1 MTYPREAPVV
11 EDLRNR
17 FANPEVPEGIPVNA
31 GEPDAVSSITDV
43 NPAVPVKARPCP
55 AGARLARRPP
65 PVARR
70 RWLRSALLLLMF
82 LLYGTAAV
90 HAEFDSRVEAVQ
102 RALAE
107 RGYDP
112 GTIDGAMG
120 QRTAGALRDF
130 QRLVGLPDTGE
141 IDDATW
147 DALGL
152 EPVTGAKRNP
162 EQHAGAEAMEADT
175 PLAEARSATLQA
187 DANRIDPG
195 TAPGEDTTHAEAS
208 RAEPA
213 PAVSEKPRL
222 GFSTLGW
229 HPPQTGAE
237 ALARFDEIG
246 APPRF
251 RRGKGTL
258 FVPKGELVFVLG
270 QGERFPGLECDPG
283 AGQLSIEF
291 VFGPDGPVI
300 FTPTE
305 DGEFCQ
311 AGIGIVIEVGRTL
324 AIRRIDWGDL
334 QLPQGTVRV
343 TGRGLEYVD

>member
-1 MTYPREAPVV
+1 MTQPREAPIV
-11 EDLRNR
+11 EDLSKR
-17 FANPEVPEGIPVNA
+17 FANPEVPGDIQVIAREH
-31 GEPDAVSSITDV
+31 DAVSIVTD
-43 NPAVPVKARPCP
+43 
-55 AGARLARRPP
+55 LD
-65 PVARR
+65 PVAAAKAHPYPIRAR
-70 RWLRSALLLLMF
+70 QAGDLPPARWPRWWRYALLLLAF
-82 LLYGTAAV
+82 LLHGAVAV
-90 HAEFDSRVEAVQ
+90 HAEFDSKVEAVQ

-120 QRTAGALRDF
+120 QRTAAALRDF

-147 DALGL
+147 GALGL
-152 EPVTGAKRNP
+152 ELVTGAKRRP
-162 EQHAGAEAMEADT
+162 EQHAGAEAKEADT

-208 RAEPA
+208 RAEPT

-283 AGQLSIEF
+283 AGRLSIEF

-300 FTPTE
+300 FTPTG

>member
-1 MTYPREAPVV
+1 MRASDERVAWAAESCPV
-11 EDLRNR
+11 R
-17 FANPEVPEGIPVNA
+17 AQ
-31 GEPDAVSSITDV
+31 
-43 NPAVPVKARPCP
+43 P
-55 AGARLARRPP
+55 AGGRRPAAWP
-65 PVARR
+65 RV
-70 RWLRSALLLLMF
+70 LRYALVLLAV
-82 LLYGTAAV
+82 LLCGASAV
-90 HAEFDSRVEAVQ
+90 HAESDWKVEAVQ

-112 GTIDGAMG
+112 GTVDGAMG
-120 QRTAGALRDF
+120 QRTEGALREL
-130 QRLVGLPDTGE
+130 QRSIGLPDTGE

-147 DALGL
+147 AALGL
-152 EPVTGAKRNP
+152 EPATGAERSP
-162 EQHAGAEAMEADT
+162 EQDAGAEAKETDA
-175 PLAEARSATLQA
+175 PLTEARPATPQA
-187 DANRIDPG
+187 DANLVGTG
-195 TAPGEDTTHAEAS
+195 TAPAEDTTHAETS

-213 PAVSEKPRL
+213 PAVSEEPRL

-258 FVPKGELVFVLG
+258 FVPKGELVFVLER
-270 QGERFPGLECDPG
+270 GERFPGFECEPG
-283 AGQLSIEF
+283 AGRLSIEF

-311 AGIGIVIEVGRTL
+311 VGIGIAIEVGRTL

>member
-1 MTYPREAPVV
+1 MVWRRE
-11 EDLRNR
+11 LRY
-17 FANPEVPEGIPVNA
+17 ALVL
-31 GEPDAVSSITDV
+31 
-43 NPAVPVKARPCP
+43 
-55 AGARLARRPP
+55 LA
-65 PVARR
+65 
-70 RWLRSALLLLMF
+70 ALL
-82 LLYGTAAV
+82 GGASAV
-90 HAEFDSRVEAVQ
+90 HAEFDWKVEAVQ

-107 RGYDP
+107 RGYQP

-120 QRTAGALRDF
+120 QHTASALKEF
-130 QRLVGLPDTGE
+130 QRSVGLPDTGE

-147 DALGL
+147 AALGL
-152 EPVTGAKRNP
+152 EPATGAERVPKLD
-162 EQHAGAEAMEADT
+162 AGNEAKETDA
-175 PLAEARSATLQA
+175 PLAEAQPATPRT

-195 TAPGEDTTHAEAS
+195 TTTDEDTTHAEPS

-213 PAVSEKPRL
+213 PAVKEKPRL
-222 GFSTLGW
+222 GYSTLGW
-229 HPPQTGAE
+229 HPPQTGVE